1 MDLYEKKYLKYKT
14 KYIQLNQN
22 KQEGKPGKKIKAND
36 YSTISESKLKPID
49 FSKPI
54 IQTLANHKKNPSVKL
69 SENTRSFI
77 LSMIKEIL
85 PSQGTLLTTTQN
97 RLQGVINILNDADKS
112 NILKIL
118 RKIYDNKI
126 VLNLFKQKYNN
137 FIDINMPEYKR
148 YVNVWNTKKDMED
161 SNLFSPKTS
170 TTFNEF
176 KRKLFKITFNKFISP
191 VINELI
197 EDLYTSFRE
206 LEETKRIE
214 LITIFTNSDVQKALE
229 ELCKSL
235 LNTKDTKAIIIFIK
249 KLSEIKN

>member
-1 MDLYEKKYLKYKT
+1 
-14 KYIQLNQN
+14 
-22 KQEGKPGKKIKAND
+22 
-36 YSTISESKLKPID
+36 
-49 FSKPI
+49 
-54 IQTLANHKKNPSVKL
+54 
-69 SENTRSFI
+69 
-77 LSMIKEIL
+77 
-85 PSQGTLLTTTQN
+85 
-97 RLQGVINILNDADKS
+97 
-112 NILKIL
+112 
-118 RKIYDNKI
+118 
-126 VLNLFKQKYNN
+126 
-137 FIDINMPEYKR
+137 MPEYKR